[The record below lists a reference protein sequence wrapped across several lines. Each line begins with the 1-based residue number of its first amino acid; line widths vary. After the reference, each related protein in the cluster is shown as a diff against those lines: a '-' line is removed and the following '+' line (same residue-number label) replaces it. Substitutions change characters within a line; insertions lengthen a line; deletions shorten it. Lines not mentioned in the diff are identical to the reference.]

1 MLAADALLQLRRV
14 VHAAHRAPCRVR
26 ELYPAALLAVG
37 CVEVT
42 IERRLSQGVPRRAYL
57 SAASAAE
64 LHAVEDGA
72 GRQSS
77 TCVLKSRPCR
87 ALIVRGSMEVWI

>member
-1 MLAADALLQLRRV
+1 M
-14 VHAAHRAPCRVR
+14 R
-26 ELYPAALLAVG
+26 ELYPAARLAVG
-37 CVEVT
+37 CAEVT

-87 ALIVRGSMEVWI
+87 ASTGTTVFLVRRRGPETLLKRAA